1 MARVKRLLTR
11 RVVCRTDDFLD
22 FRDDSFHHQFQ
33 ALSQGHLGGPAAL
46 AAAAHADEKLA
57 FTDLYERNFPAVVR
71 DGTIDFLV
79 QQLLNNHAKLGI
91 GSSLCAGADR
101 HLQDRR
107 PDGRFQTRPRGAQL
121 LADGH
126 HVFRNVHVGYTGERE
141 QSLAQGT
148 QAVKRMDAAIMAI
161 VPIESER
168 VVASPC
174 AASGR
179 SILRAFWRAASASF
193 IGSALAVA
201 TKLHM
206 LAVSSNRLRIRIES
220 SNK

>member
-1 MARVKRLLTR
+1 MVGEVSWDSRFVIGLLMARVERLLTR

-71 DGTIDFLV
+71 DGTIDFIV
-79 QQLLNNHAKLGI
+79 QQLLNDHAKLGI
-91 GSSLCAGADR
+91 GSSLRAGADR

-107 PDGRFQTRPRGAQL
+107 HAGEQLRPDRRPDGPFQTRPRGAQL

-148 QAVKRMDAAIMAI
+148 QAVKRMDAAVMAI

-179 SILRAFWRAASASF
+179 SILRACA
-193 IGSALAVA
+193 
-201 TKLHM
+201 
-206 LAVSSNRLRIRIES
+206 
-220 SNK
+220 